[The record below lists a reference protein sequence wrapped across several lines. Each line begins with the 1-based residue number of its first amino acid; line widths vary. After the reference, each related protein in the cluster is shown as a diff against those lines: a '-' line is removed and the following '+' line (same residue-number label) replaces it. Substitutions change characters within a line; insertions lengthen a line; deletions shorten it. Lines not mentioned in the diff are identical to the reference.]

1 MQVWSRGLGRTE
13 LTMNPALCQLKEDP
27 ETGGVI
33 VYGTVTEP
41 VNWEFKG
48 VITPEDV
55 PGFFRLVFRF
65 CMLKLIFLNAYRYGV
80 YLCKRLRGS
89 EAAAPEPGTLVE
101 KVNEAYDQIMR
112 PRARSVRHERGARR
126 QGLAIPVPEEE

>member
-13 LTMNPALCQLKEDP
+13 LTMNPALCQVKEDP

-48 VITPEDV
+48 VITPADV

-65 CMLKLIFLNAYRYGV
+65 CMLKLIFLNAYRYGI
-80 YLCKRLRGS
+80 YLCQRLRGCV
-89 EAAAPEPGTLVE
+89 EATPEAGILVE

-112 PRARSVRHERGARR
+112 PRSRSGRLERNTRSP
-126 QGLAIPVPEEE
+126 GLAVPVREEE

>member
-13 LTMNPALCQLKEDP
+13 LTMNPALCQVREDP

-48 VITPEDV
+48 VITPADV

-65 CMLKLIFLNAYRYGV
+65 CMLKLILLNAYRYGV
-80 YLCKRLRGS
+80 YLCRRLTGRA
-89 EAAAPEPGTLVE
+89 EAAPEAGVLVE
-101 KVNEAYDQIMR
+101 KVNDAYDQIMR
-112 PRARSVRHERGARR
+112 PRSRSARQERNPRR
-126 QGLAIPVPEEE
+126 PGLAVPVAGEE